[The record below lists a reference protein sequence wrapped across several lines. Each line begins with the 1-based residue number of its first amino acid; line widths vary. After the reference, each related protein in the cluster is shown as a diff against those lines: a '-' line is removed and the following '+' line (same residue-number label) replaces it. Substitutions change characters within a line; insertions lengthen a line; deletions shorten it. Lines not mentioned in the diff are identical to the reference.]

1 MTEKLKISRFSGFIA
16 LILAVAL
23 MLGGCKIPE
32 LPGDSTPPVGDV
44 GGELPDGGNEGG
56 DGSDADGGEEDG
68 GGEIVDGPIT
78 LDNIPAWDGEAPFV
92 IINDN
97 KPFFE
102 ESELVTESFER
113 YADLDA
119 LGRCGVTYAC
129 IGLDI
134 MPTEERG
141 SISSVTP
148 SGWVNN
154 RYDSEVVPGGWIYN
168 RCHLIGWQLT
178 GENAN
183 KENLIT
189 GTQFIN
195 IEGMLPF
202 ENMVAD
208 YVKDTGN
215 HVLYRVTPIFEG
227 YNLVAS
233 GVLME
238 AWSVEDMGEGICFCI
253 YAYNAQ
259 PGIYINY
266 YDGNN
271 RLATPDDVLGGG
283 SDEGG
288 TPEEDEAE
296 PVENDYVL
304 NTSSKKI
311 HKPECRYSSS
321 MSSSN
326 RQEYHGNIMDLIENG
341 YEKCK
346 TCNPE

>member
-1 MTEKLKISRFSGFIA
+1 MMSKLRFPRFGGFIA
-16 LILAVAL
+16 LILAIAL
-23 MLGGCKIPE
+23 MLGGCKTPE
-32 LPGDSTPPVGDV
+32 LPDNNPPPTVDDGGD
-44 GGELPDGGNEGG
+44 LPDGGDQPDGGNVGESEGG
-56 DGSDADGGEEDG
+56 GTEDDGL
-68 GGEIVDGPIT
+68 IT
-78 LDNIPAWDGEAPFV
+78 LDNIPAWDGESAFV
-92 IINDN
+92 IVNDN

-102 ESELVTESFER
+102 EGEYVTESFER

-129 IGLDI
+129 IGRDI

-154 RYDSEVVPGGWIYN
+154 KYDSDVVPGGWIYN

-271 RLATPDDVLGGG
+271 RLAAPDDVLGGG
-283 SDEGG
+283 SDEDGMPGEDVGG
-288 TPEEDEAE
+288 D
-296 PVENDYVL
+296 ENDYVL

-311 HKPECRYSSS
+311 HKPDCRYSSS
-321 MSSSN
+321 MKEEN
-326 RQEYHGNIMDLIENG
+326 RQEYHGYIGDLLENG